1 MISPQAVP
9 VPEWEY
15 YYQGRSGADRPNG
28 LRFIVG
34 ARSFWFS
41 YQTLVAFYSPKT
53 GRVVHENVW
62 SRTTGKHLN
71 AIDHGDKASRVDA
84 ALFAAKLA
92 EALTD

>member
-1 MISPQAVP
+1 MNTPHPIP

-15 YYQGRSGADRPNG
+15 YYQGRSGADRPNA

-34 ARSFWFS
+34 ERSFWFS
-41 YQTLVAFYSPKT
+41 YSTLVAFYSPKT
-53 GRVVHENVW
+53 GKVVHQNDW

-71 AIDHGDKASRVDA
+71 AIDRGDKASRVDSTA
-84 ALFAAKLA
+84 FATKLA